1 MEQIKITGTGT
12 ALILDRVNRI
22 FAISGGL
29 TMQWDFISDFKKIDD
44 EPSLDEDGELFE
56 VAYDL
61 VLEAKQHKKDTDE
74 IIKVFSFI
82 EDNKRNIFET
92 LGIRGVLE

>member
-29 TMQWDFISDFKKIDD
+29 TMQWDFISDFKITNKI
-44 EPSLDEDGELFE
+44 PLHSQTARDG
-56 VAYDL
+56 
-61 VLEAKQHKKDTDE
+61 KDSVYS
-74 IIKVFSFI
+74 I
-82 EDNKRNIFET
+82 
-92 LGIRGVLE
+92 